1 MNDFH
6 QILGENPIILF
17 LPGLVAYMMHEIS
30 YFDIKVT
37 DPRWNKIMKWNIPNF
52 LVVEN
57 RIYLQLEINS
67 ALS

>member
-17 LPGLVAYMMHEIS
+17 LPGLVAYTMHEIS

-37 DPRWNKIMKWNIPNF
+37 DPSMEQDYKMEHRF
-52 LVVEN
+52 
-57 RIYLQLEINS
+57 
-67 ALS
+67 

>member
-37 DPRWNKIMKWNIPNF
+37 NASMEQDYKMEHRFRIFWSLKIKHI
-52 LVVEN
+52 
-57 RIYLQLEINS
+57 
-67 ALS
+67 